1 MFSRIVVPGLIAM
14 AAVIVLGSTVFG
26 VMHIRGMEAHTVD
39 AGEATTLRQAA
50 SGHEAVLVT
59 AHLYEGTRAQFE
71 LCASDPMEAA
81 GWLDTMALE
90 VRLDGETGL
99 TVPLNQQAI
108 DSVRRDE
115 TSGCLSI
122 GSGPVR
128 AEGDYAVVATFDA
141 LPEAIADVPLRARI
155 AARAVLGD
163 TDLFIVVVSWLGSM
177 LLVVFLALRAK
188 KGEAPPVKELT
199 EEERL
204 WEEAKAEL
212 EGEEAVPAPKKP
224 RKPLP
229 GWLAVI
235 IGVVLF
241 LAGVFAIGFV
251 AVGYSAG
258 LAGGVA
264 LAAYESFLGL
274 LMIGGASLA
283 IRVDACGLVRPE
295 RRWWLWF
302 PGAAIAG
309 IGLMILARFATSL
322 VPSTSVSSVQAFVS
336 DPSGMVSFAT
346 LAVLAPLAEEVF
358 FRGFV
363 FGALRKYGVP
373 AAFLGAW
380 LTFTLFHGMQ
390 TFGQWGALVGIAI
403 LSFGVTTLRTLSK
416 SVLVGAIAHLVYN
429 GLIAFMAFL

>member
-1 MFSRIVVPGLIAM
+1 MIPRAVTRTLIAA
-14 AAVIVLGSTVFG
+14 AAVIVLATTVFG
-26 VMHIRGMEAHTVD
+26 VIHIRGMEARTVD
-39 AGEATTLRQAA
+39 AGEATTLRDAA
-50 SGHEAVLVT
+50 SGHEAILVT

-71 LCASDPMEAA
+71 LCASDPMPPAR
-81 GWLDTMALE
+81 WLDTMALE

-99 TVPLNQQAI
+99 TVPLNQQAL
-108 DSVRRDE
+108 DSVRRNE
-115 TSGCLSI
+115 TSGCLTI

-128 AEGDYAVVATFDA
+128 AEGDYAIVATFEA
-141 LPEAIADVPLRARI
+141 LPEPIADVELRARI

-163 TDLFIVVVSWLGSM
+163 TDLLIVVVAWLGSM
-177 LLVVFLALRAK
+177 LLVGFLALRARD
-188 KGEAPPVKELT
+188 GEAPPVTEPT

-212 EGEEAVPAPKKP
+212 EEAPKKP
-224 RKPLP
+224 RRPLP

-241 LAGVFAIGFV
+241 LGGVFAIGVV

-258 LAGGVA
+258 LAGGVT
-264 LAAYESFLGL
+264 LAVYEAFLGL
-274 LMIGGASLA
+274 LLIGGSSLA
-283 IRVDACGLVRPE
+283 LRVQACGLVRPD
-295 RRWWLWF
+295 RWWWLWF
-302 PGAAIAG
+302 PGAALGGIA
-309 IGLMILARFATSL
+309 LMVLARVATSL

-346 LAVLAPLAEEVF
+346 LAVVAPLAEEVF

-363 FGALRKYGVP
+363 FGALRKYGV
-373 AAFLGAW
+373 AVAFAGAW
-380 LTFTLFHGMQ
+380 LTFTFFHGMQ

-403 LSFGVTTLRTLSK
+403 LSLGVTTLRTLSK

-429 GLIAFMAFL
+429 GLIAVMAFL